1 MMKCIKWMLI
11 LFFTAFLSFAIYL
24 ESGGNFILN
33 HSDKQLITYEIRS
46 CKKLPE
52 NFTSFYNTVYPNSLF
67 SDSWSYVTGAFLK
80 PRSSRRECPCNQTA
94 NRFFPIL
101 EIRNKK
107 GIDQFLTARY
117 IEHQFTQQEC
127 LASNFNKFDF
137 LENRKGLSQVSQSLF
152 NKKTEDL
159 KPFEMAEILAI
170 YEGPVKNNR
179 HRNPEKARKRAAHFY
194 KIYLNNS
201 KTGN

>member
-1 MMKCIKWMLI
+1 MRKYIRWVFTL
-11 LFFTAFLSFAIYL
+11 LFAALVLFVLYL
-24 ESGGNFILN
+24 EFGGRYILNTSDKRSITYEMRSSRKLPKNFIL
-33 HSDKQLITYEIRS
+33 
-46 CKKLPE
+46 
-52 NFTSFYNTVYPNSLF
+52 FYNTIYPNSLS
-67 SDSWSYVTGAFLK
+67 SDSWSYVIGAFLK

-159 KPFEMAEILAI
+159 KPIEMAEILAI